1 MNQENNQAELPLEKL
16 SYEDALAELEQ
27 IVTILESDNQSL
39 ENSLKL
45 FERGRSL
52 AQHCA
57 GLLDQADVRIHQLMG
72 ETLQPFAPT
81 EVE

>member
-1 MNQENNQAELPLEKL
+1 MNQEKNQAEHPLEEL

-45 FERGRSL
+45 FERGQAL

-57 GLLDQADVRIHQLMG
+57 GLLDQADQRIRQLMG
-72 ETLQPFAPT
+72 ETLQPFAPN